1 MIRIP
6 PALTL
11 PSRTSRVVIGTAAV
25 AIGIVA
31 TALVLNRRAARESVD
46 TLDAVP
52 FAIVS
57 SLPIAANA
65 QSTDRSVLRL
75 ACTDDRRV
83 IMVLRTKL
91 AVGKEFYTPGQDADA
106 TIFVGDPQNRI
117 ETRMRLVERSVY
129 DTLVST
135 KLSGTALSALGS
147 FFGNASPRQVSVVTL
162 ETDTRLTGQVGR
174 GQITTFAGE
183 CR

>member
-6 PALTL
+6 PALSFT
-11 PSRTSRVVIGTAAV
+11 SRTAGLAAGAV
-25 AIGIVA
+25 LVA
-31 TALVLNRRAARESVD
+31 TAIIAAAVLFNRQAERETVD

-52 FAIVS
+52 FTVVA
-57 SLPIAANA
+57 SLPLAANA
-65 QSTDRSVLRL
+65 LASDRSLLRL
-75 ACTDDRRV
+75 VCSDDRRV
-83 IMVLRTKL
+83 ILVLRTKL
-91 AVGKEFYTPGQDADA
+91 AVGKDFYVAGEEADA

-117 ETRMRLVERSVY
+117 ETRMRLVERTVY

-147 FFGNASPRQVSVVTL
+147 FFGNTSPPKVSVVTL
-162 ETDTRLTGQVGR
+162 ETDTRLKGQVGK
-174 GQITTFAGE
+174 GQIATFATD